1 MLNFIRGHQ
10 NLEKLSIRY
19 FYSDDLPVPIV
30 NYYVPNVDLQLL
42 KLKFLFCRCRR
53 VLKGNDKFYK
63 VKFLFFIKYT

>member
-10 NLEKLSIRY
+10 NLEKLSIHY

-63 VKFLFFIKYT
+63 G